1 MVMFEHFTIGAP
13 ACRAG
18 STSYEISPC
27 DTRSSSPSSQLAS
40 SDIKQTAQSTVPEL
54 ASQLDVSKAQKIHI
68 SSSCFC
74 TSPSPLDA
82 SKNKTLLPVDLTIDS
97 EFENEL
103 TIDTEY
109 ENNSKSAPNSPPS
122 FSMLRLCRRLQR
134 QLNSQLLYTR
144 SQIEA
149 ISELVEEMVSTKSQ
163 CNITTPSVNPQ
174 SLSGPS
180 DTSMLED
187 PAVDDDIL
195 PGSMDDEGF
204 CEGGVEDGDLIDA
217 DALLMNIRRVSAP
230 SGIRRQQEY
239 GKGAV
244 FAKPRMRRNILRRK
258 RLENRVENPAETG
271 T

>member
-1 MVMFEHFTIGAP
+1 MFEHFTIGAP

-18 STSYEISPC
+18 STSYDISPC
-27 DTRSSSPSSQLAS
+27 DTHSSSPSSRLAS
-40 SDIKQTAQSTVPEL
+40 SDIKQTAQSSVTEL
-54 ASQLDVSKAQKIHI
+54 ASQLDDLKDQKNYI
-68 SSSCFC
+68 SSSYFC

-103 TIDTEY
+103 IIDTEY
-109 ENNSKSAPNSPPS
+109 ENKSKSAPNSPPS
-122 FSMLRLCRRLQR
+122 LSTLRLCRRLQQ
-134 QLNSQLLYTR
+134 QLNSQLLCTR

-174 SLSGPS
+174 SPSGPS

-217 DALLMNIRRVSAP
+217 DALLMNIRRASAP

-244 FAKPRMRRNILRRK
+244 FAKPRMRRKILRRK